1 MDNSLCGQH
10 FGKTQIARREANVNA
25 TITKEADFST
35 LSELGIGMSG
45 KKKQS
50 SDIMTRALELNALY
64 QHLSN
69 NWGGLPQKE
78 KDFYLSLPYHVFNT
92 KPSPFKRI
100 WFIVKLLLTPVDAV
114 VYFREVSWKLLN
126 FLLDKVEED
135 SQAFQDD
142 VATMMNEF
150 DINETVTV
158 TAGNVIEELNRI

>member
-1 MDNSLCGQH
+1 M
-10 FGKTQIARREANVNA
+10 NA

-64 QHLSN
+64 QHLSK
-69 NWGGLPQKE
+69 NWGGLSQKE
-78 KDFYLSLPYHVFNT
+78 KDFYMSLPYQVFNA
-92 KPSPFKRI
+92 KPSLFKRI
-100 WFIVKLLLTPVDAV
+100 WFIVKLLLTPVDAA

-142 VATMMNEF
+142 LATIINEF
-150 DINETVTV
+150 DINEAVTV
-158 TAGNVIEELNRI
+158 TADNVIEELNRL

>member
-1 MDNSLCGQH
+1 M
-10 FGKTQIARREANVNA
+10 NA

-50 SDIMTRALELNALY
+50 SDIMTRALELNELY
-64 QHLSN
+64 QHLSK
-69 NWGGLPQKE
+69 NWNELPQKE
-78 KDFYLSLPYHVFNT
+78 KNFYMSLPYRAFDS

-100 WFIVKLLLTPVDAV
+100 RFIVKLLLAPVDAV
-114 VYFREVSWKLLN
+114 VYFREVSWRLLN

-142 VATMMNEF
+142 LATIINEF

-158 TAGNVIEELNRI
+158 TADNVLEELNRL

>member
-1 MDNSLCGQH
+1 
-10 FGKTQIARREANVNA
+10 VNA

-64 QHLSN
+64 QHLSK
-69 NWGGLPQKE
+69 NWNELPQKE
-78 KDFYLSLPYHVFNT
+78 KDFYMSLPYQVFNA
-92 KPSPFKRI
+92 KPSLFKRI
-100 WFIVKLLLTPVDAV
+100 WFIVKLLLTPVDAA

-135 SQAFQDD
+135 SQVFQDD
-142 VATMMNEF
+142 LATIINEF
-150 DINETVTV
+150 DINEAVTV
-158 TAGNVIEELNRI
+158 TADNVIEELNRL

>member
-1 MDNSLCGQH
+1 M
-10 FGKTQIARREANVNA
+10 NA

-64 QHLSN
+64 QHLSK
-69 NWGGLPQKE
+69 NWNELPQKE
-78 KDFYLSLPYHVFNT
+78 KDFYMSLPYQVFNA
-92 KPSPFKRI
+92 KPSLFKRI
-100 WFIVKLLLTPVDAV
+100 WFIVKLLLTPVDAA

-135 SQAFQDD
+135 SQVFQDD
-142 VATMMNEF
+142 LATIINEF
-150 DINETVTV
+150 DINEAVTV
-158 TAGNVIEELNRI
+158 TADNVIEELNRL